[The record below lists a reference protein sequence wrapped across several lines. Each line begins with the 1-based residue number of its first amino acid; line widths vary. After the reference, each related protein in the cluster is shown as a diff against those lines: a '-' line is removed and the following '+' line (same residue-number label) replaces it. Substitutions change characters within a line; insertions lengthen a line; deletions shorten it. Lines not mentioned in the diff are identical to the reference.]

1 MIISVVVPC
10 HNVQDYIE
18 ECIES
23 IFKQKYQHLQV
34 ICIDNCSTD
43 NTLEILNK
51 LASKWPIHI
60 LSENIKSAQAARNK
74 GLSDAF
80 GEYVQF
86 LDADDILLPDKIM
99 NQVRVIK
106 NSNERPD
113 VILGNYFQ
121 VSESSGERYKSFV
134 KKNDLWLGLAEAKI
148 GTTSSNLWKRETLL
162 NAGGW
167 DVAIQSSQDT
177 HLIFQMLKRNCKF
190 AISEQFD
197 TIKRQRVSDSISK
210 TNEAENWERFLKLR
224 IDIINHLKKEQQDYY
239 HTNSI
244 YFMQP
249 VFQAVKS
256 IYKFNPDR
264 SLKLYN
270 QYFKGT
276 PLLTN
281 ELVSWKYKIAHDLL
295 GYSRTQKIKNYLY
308 K

>member
-1 MIISVVVPC
+1 MIVSVVVPC
-10 HNVQDYIE
+10 YNVQDYIE
-18 ECIES
+18 ECMES

-34 ICIDNCSTD
+34 ICVDNCSTD
-43 NTLEILNK
+43 NTLDILRK

-60 LSENIKSAQAARNK
+60 LNENIISAQSARNK

-86 LDADDILLPDKIM
+86 LDADDLILPDKIL
-99 NQVRVIK
+99 NQVRIIK
-106 NSNERPD
+106 NSKERPD

-121 VSESSGERYKSFV
+121 VSESSGERYQSIV
-134 KKNDLWLGLAEAKI
+134 KKDDLWLGLAEAKI
-148 GTTSSNLWKRETLL
+148 GTTSSNLWRRATLL
-162 NAGGW
+162 KAGGW
-167 DVAIQSSQDT
+167 DVAIHSSQDT
-177 HLIFQMLKRNCKF
+177 YLIFQMLKRKCTF

-197 TIKRQRVSDSISK
+197 TIKRQRIANSISK
-210 TNEAENWERFLKLR
+210 NHEAENWERFLKLR
-224 IDIINHLKKEQQDYY
+224 IDIINYLKREKQDYY
-239 HTNSI
+239 CKNKI

-276 PLLTN
+276 TLLTN
-281 ELVSWKYKIAHDLL
+281 EWVSWKYKIAHDLF
-295 GYSRTQKIKNYLY
+295 GYSKAQIIKYCLY